1 VAHPSQ
7 FHHEGWVAVAFVVI
21 FAVAFAFLLSS
32 FAEGGGPAFSFVFV
46 LAVVLAFLDVHE
58 KSRHLDRSNRQSH
71 RLLRS
76 GEENVTK
83 LYPRSQFIVG
93 ATSELPTIHTERD

>member
-58 KSRHLDRSNRQSH
+58 KPSSRPEQQTVSSSVAEWRGECYETLSSEPVH
-71 RLLRS
+71 RWRNFRVADHP
-76 GEENVTK
+76 GVK
-83 LYPRSQFIVG
+83 
-93 ATSELPTIHTERD
+93 